1 MPDSPGK
8 RRRRDVKAKKAA
20 AFEERRLARTRR
32 REDRTAGLIDT
43 GAPIAAAE
51 EDAHARSAPADQGRK
66 AP

>member
-1 MPDSPGK
+1 
-8 RRRRDVKAKKAA
+8 VKAKKAA

-51 EDAHARSAPADQGRK
+51 EDVHARSAPADQGRK